1 MDRSIVEKE
10 SKIHGSNIFPLGVYD
25 NYELYPEYS
34 KQLLYLHWHD
44 EIELLYIRKGS
55 AVVQIDEKE
64 SVVREGEAAFIP
76 SGAIHTA
83 VVHGSKEF
91 WFNAVVFNINFL
103 TSGVSDVIQLQYIDR
118 IKLRGI
124 LLPLFIGKRAAWERR
139 IIDELVFLFAASRR
153 KAAGYELSIK
163 GSLFKVFAELVSQ
176 SVDAPA
182 TTQRTKQDL
191 DRLKLVIQYIHA
203 NYPQKLS
210 LDDMA
215 ALSNLSKYYFCRFF
229 KLCIGKSPVEYLH
242 FYRILKSEELLKE
255 TNLKVLDIAFEVG
268 FNDLSH
274 FTRLFHKQTGLTP
287 SQFRNRKQS
296 AISSEL

>member
-1 MDRSIVEKE
+1 MDRRIVETE
-10 SKIHGSNIFPLGVYD
+10 RTHGSSIFPLGVYD

-34 KQLLYLHWHD
+34 KQLVYLHWHD
-44 EIELLYIRKGS
+44 EAEFLYIRKGS
-55 AVVQIDEKE
+55 AVVQIDERE
-64 SVVREGEAAFIP
+64 SVVREGEAAYIP

-83 VVHGSKEF
+83 VVHNAKEF
-91 WFNAVVFNINFL
+91 WFNAVVFNLNFL

-124 LLPLFIGKRAAWERR
+124 QLPLFIGKRLAWERR
-139 IIDELVFLFAASRR
+139 VIEELVFLFSCSRR
-153 KAAGYELSIK
+153 KAPGFELAVK
-163 GSLFKVFAELVSQ
+163 GSLYTMYAELVSQ
-176 SVDAPA
+176 GTDAPA
-182 TTQRTKQDL
+182 TTQRTRQDL

-255 TNLKVLDIAFEVG
+255 TNQKVLDIAFEVG

>member
-10 SKIHGSNIFPLGVYD
+10 RTHGSSIFPLGVYD

-44 EIELLYIRKGS
+44 ETELLYIRKG
-55 AVVQIDEKE
+55 AALVQIDERE
-64 SVVREGEAAFIP
+64 SVVREGEAAFVP

-83 VVHGSKEF
+83 MVANSKEF
-91 WFNAVVFNINFL
+91 WFNAVVFNLNFL
-103 TSGVSDVIQLQYIDR
+103 TSGISDVIQLQYIDR
-118 IKLRGI
+118 IKMRG
-124 LLPLFIGKRAAWERR
+124 LQLPLFIGKRAAWERR

-153 KAAGYELSIK
+153 KSPGYELAIK
-163 GSLFKVFAELVSQ
+163 GSLFKVFSELVSQ
-176 SVDAPA
+176 GADAPA
-182 TTQRTKQDL
+182 TSQRIRQDL

-203 NYPQKLS
+203 NYAQKLS

-229 KLCIGKSPVEYLH
+229 KSCIGKSPVDYLH
-242 FYRILKSEELLKE
+242 FYRLLKAEELLKE
-255 TNLKVLDIAFEVG
+255 TNLKVVDIAFDVG

-274 FTRLFHKQTGLTP
+274 FTRLFHKQTGVTP
-287 SQFRNRKQS
+287 SQFRNRKKT